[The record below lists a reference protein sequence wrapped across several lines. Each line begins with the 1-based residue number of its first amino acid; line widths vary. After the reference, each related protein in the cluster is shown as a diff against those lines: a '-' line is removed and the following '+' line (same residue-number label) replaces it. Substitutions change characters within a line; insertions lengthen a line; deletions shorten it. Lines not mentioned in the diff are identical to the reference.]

1 MKIVIDAE
9 QATTRLDKVIEGVT
23 GLGRAAVKRLFDE
36 GRVKLGK
43 RAAQKG
49 ELVPEGREV
58 VLDMPEAP
66 PPGPPPAA
74 PEIDLVV
81 LLERRDLI
89 VVNKPAGIPTAPL
102 KPGETGTMVNA
113 LLARYP
119 DIAGVGF
126 TPLEPGLVH
135 RLDNGTSGVL
145 VVARSSA
152 VFDALVNALKRGE
165 IEKEY
170 LAVCEDQGL
179 SDSGTLD
186 IPLVPH
192 PKDRRR
198 VYACLHPRDV
208 SRYNPRPA
216 VTEYKVIRRAGGLAL
231 VSLHA
236 PKALRHQIRAHLAA
250 VGCPIVGDV
259 LYGAQPREGLDRHAL
274 HASLVRWKGDA
285 KVPSFSVKADLPEE
299 LAKLIPSV

>member
-9 QATTRLDKVIEGVT
+9 QATTRLDKVIAGVT

-126 TPLEPGLVH
+126 TALEPGLVH

-145 VVARSSA
+145 VVARSSV

-198 VYACLHPRDV
+198 VLACLHPRDV

-216 VTEYKVIRRAGGLAL
+216 ITEYKVIRRAGGLAL

-299 LAKLIPSV
+299 LAKLIP